1 MCPAAGYA
9 LISAGHAGPALQDA
23 AIAGGCGHPP
33 LRTSNGAFRAGRRPL
48 RAVSPV
54 EGRTDPAA
62 KYYERRTILPQ
73 KSAICNAFVNNFLPL
88 LQLFSPGGRLVQN
101 RSLTGKRR
109 RIYGR
114 LQCKKTSHRLCGG
127 AGHYCAGR
135 GGVPENDPRSA
146 AQHGLPL
153 CDHCHLRPRRQPRI
167 GGADHHKAHG
177 AVHVHAG

>member
-9 LISAGHAGPALQDA
+9 LLSAGHASPALQGA

-33 LRTSNGAFRAGRRPL
+33 LRTSNGAFRAGRRTKVNGLP
-48 RAVSPV
+48 RPPHPGA
-54 EGRTDPAA
+54 AA
-62 KYYERRTILPQ
+62 KYYEPRTILLQ
-73 KSAICNAFVNNFLPL
+73 KYGICNAFVNNFLPL

-153 CDHCHLRPRRQPRI
+153 RHHRHLRPRRQPRI